1 MNISRAS
8 LKLRIFDATKPLDAA
23 REAHNCNYVVIIII
37 TVMWMYLQVYR
48 PDITAL
54 VDWA

>member
-8 LKLRIFDATKPLDAA
+8 LKLRIFDAAKPLEAA

-37 TVMWMYLQVYR
+37 TIMRMYLQAYR
-48 PDITAL
+48 ADLTAL